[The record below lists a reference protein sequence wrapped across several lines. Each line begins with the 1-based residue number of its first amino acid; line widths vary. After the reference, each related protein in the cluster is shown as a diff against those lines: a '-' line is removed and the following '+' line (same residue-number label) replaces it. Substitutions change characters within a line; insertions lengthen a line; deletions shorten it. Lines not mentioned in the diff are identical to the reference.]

1 MGPYYRS
8 IVVTVITIIVSLH
21 PQSKCTFGSICDLK
35 AVKIRVSPW
44 LLHATLLCRG
54 ESVTVQSGNVTA
66 SAWMDRKMVM
76 VMCTGCDPTTPT
88 TVLRGQKDG
97 TRRPVTCPAASA
109 IYNRYM
115 GGVDLG
121 DQLRGY
127 YHMRMKCRKFYQ
139 YVAKF
144 VLDVAITNAFILYK
158 NAHPTTKVNVLT
170 FRHVLSEELI
180 GDYCSK
186 RRPGRSSNLIR
197 TMPLQHHPFRIQNP
211 NGGFKRGRC
220 ALHMESRKRKDTQW
234 FCHDCG
240 VWLCHPGTEDDDCYF
255 KWHKRRLLQSTA
267 RPRRRRVSRRVRPR
281 AATSTTGTSVVSTTS
296 TATTSMAPTPT
307 VTTSTA
313 SAALPQ

>member
-1 MGPYYRS
+1 
-8 IVVTVITIIVSLH
+8 
-21 PQSKCTFGSICDLK
+21 
-35 AVKIRVSPW
+35 
-44 LLHATLLCRG
+44 
-54 ESVTVQSGNVTA
+54 
-66 SAWMDRKMVM
+66 
-76 VMCTGCDPTTPT
+76 
-88 TVLRGQKDG
+88 
-97 TRRPVTCPAASA
+97 
-109 IYNRYM
+109 M

-180 GDYCSK
+180 RDYCSK
-186 RRPGRSSNLIR
+186 RRPGRSSNLIH
-197 TMPLQHHPFRIQNP
+197 TKPLQHHPFRIQNP

-240 VWLCHPGTEDDDCYF
+240 VRLCHPGTEDDDCYF

-267 RPRRRRVSRRVRPR
+267 RPHRRRVSRRVRPR

-296 TATTSMAPTPT
+296 TATTSMPT